1 MKKVIL
7 LALAFT
13 ATLCA
18 NAQRL
23 IDGSL
28 KNLTQIKAIQ
38 VVFEY
43 KNAVVQGLP
52 YAEFMEKEQR
62 EFSNRNYKDFKDE
75 WNRSLAPELLYRFI
89 EGYNKIANRKN
100 LPVFTSKK
108 ADYKLTVDYNRL
120 DRNGQASAEY
130 IFTDKGGRKIA
141 VVQWDSPKGGTFG
154 TFKNLIGDA
163 GEKNGKDFAK
173 FLSAKKVKRE
183 SNDDVFNRE

>member
-89 EGYNKIANRKN
+89 EGYNKIADRKK

-120 DRNGQASAEY
+120 DRNGQASA
-130 IFTDKGGRKIA
+130 
-141 VVQWDSPKGGTFG
+141 
-154 TFKNLIGDA
+154 
-163 GEKNGKDFAK
+163 
-173 FLSAKKVKRE
+173 
-183 SNDDVFNRE
+183 

>member
-100 LPVFTSKK
+100 LLWIIADWIAMDRHRQNIPLPIK
-108 ADYKLTVDYNRL
+108 AAVKSPSCNGIRL
-120 DRNGQASAEY
+120 REEHSEPSR
-130 IFTDKGGRKIA
+130 I
-141 VVQWDSPKGGTFG
+141 
-154 TFKNLIGDA
+154 
-163 GEKNGKDFAK
+163 
-173 FLSAKKVKRE
+173 LSEMPVKRME
-183 SNDDVFNRE
+183 KISQSSFLPRR